1 MELLLW
7 EQIYRDWLIAN
18 QEEKELLQVEKVS
31 NTNSLSIFTIGG
43 I

>member
-1 MELLLW
+1 MDLLLW

-18 QEEKELLQVEKVS
+18 QEEKELLEIDKES
-31 NTNSLSIFTIGG
+31 NANSISIFTIGG